1 MTAAKQPPTW
11 NPAVVRAD
19 LLAEVRTAL
28 AEMTAHRDATQIEY
42 DEMRADRDGC
52 RAALAAVGR
61 QRNEARERVDATLAD
76 LVKVEGYLNAT
87 LRERDEARDHADRLR
102 TELNHWQAVIV
113 PELKAE
119 RDGLQLAAVATHD
132 NTAALIGEI
141 DRMRSVVEAAVA
153 VAAENIST
161 ATNEGCRRWRALCM
175 KAFDNLPK
183 NTVVTYGDVD
193 AILTWCLPNLAPL
206 AAAVDAYRS
215 DD

>member
-1 MTAAKQPPTW
+1 MTENTTDKRLLVAYLAGREHERRKHDREASELTTW

-61 QRNEARERVDATLAD
+61 QR
-76 LVKVEGYLNAT
+76 
-87 LRERDEARDHADRLR
+87 DEARDHADRLR
-102 TELNHWQAVIV
+102 TELSHWRTVIV

-119 RDGLQLAAVATHD
+119 QDGLQLAAVATHD

-153 VAAENIST
+153 VAAEDIST